1 MESNNKSS
9 CSVSAVLMVIVLIF
23 AGLAIWLVVTVQGTL
38 KQAQQLIQPVVDI
51 PQTLNTQV
59 AEIMHPTPT
68 ILPDPITIIQS
79 VRTLARLETIQYTV
93 EKVITAET
101 NQDTFGILFG
111 DKLLFV
117 AHGNVVAG
125 IDLEKLT
132 SQDLRLENGVLY
144 VDLPPAE
151 VFFVFLDNDKSYVF
165 DRQTG
170 LLNKGEKDLE
180 TAARQAAE
188 SEILNAALDD
198 GILDLAR
205 KNAEIY
211 LERLFNDLG
220 YQTVIFEVNLEPETE
235 K

>member
-1 MESNNKSS
+1 
-9 CSVSAVLMVIVLIF
+9 MVIVLIF

-51 PQTLNTQV
+51 PQSLNTQV
-59 AEIMHPTPT
+59 AEIIHPTPT

-101 NQDTFGILFG
+101 NQETFGILFG

-125 IDLEKLT
+125 VDLEKLT

-151 VFFVFLDNDKSYVF
+151 VFYVFLDNDKSYVF

-198 GILDLAR
+198 GILDQAR

-220 YQTVIFEVNLEPETE
+220 YQTVIFDVNLEPETE